1 MNDEKEIVDGIEPMK
16 SDSYSMRKLESRTTL
31 ELLRG
36 ETGSKRTDSL
46 TMAVNEEID
55 VIAKEF
61 TDYQLQKIIQNRN
74 KFDGYLH
81 FFYLFNRKDPIERDS
96 LLKLLAKR
104 HEGVIH
110 FYLPQLCQLALNRTN
125 EKDLYAVE
133 PSPFVEF
140 MSSKSANSIH
150 LALKAEWQFRAIAE
164 DDAMAPEH
172 KIAVSYTEKIED
184 AVVNAE
190 VQRISNLNKGISME
204 NQRLN
209 VKSMSSGR
217 LNLVRSGSK
226 CSIEGPSPQMLEP
239 NLRIRVI
246 KHLPHES
253 DIPEEPSLPN
263 SWGANRTMGKIPFKT
278 MNNLFIDSIW
288 DKMEHPVETCK
299 KLKTHAIDPDL
310 ICWLSKAIRC
320 DYLGLI
326 GKFCAHLIEI
336 SDNLAKEPDRSGRLE
351 IATKCFQ
358 NINHWIFCRRSIVA
372 ACELTFSM
380 KGFCIP
386 MDRIGPD
393 PEIWK
398 ESGKELKTEWDNR
411 VVEVVNNPDWEE
423 GSIQTKPNAVQIL
436 KIAAKECRV
445 LSSAKRAPYLLVME
459 TGDLDEDLR
468 DLVTVRPGD
477 DDSEYMEENDD
488 DSVPILERIVKPP
501 NPTFADIGLGT
512 TRENLP
518 QRPYCWRDLYVY
530 ECVLADI
537 QGYNLYVPSTVNST
551 VQKEDIEEARGLLE
565 KEVSPEDVQNPFV
578 KACLIDLLKPEPPLD
593 AIRRSLR
600 LHPAGC
606 DKNSKPKPISETRRL
621 SALGETKPVDPNE
634 QFILPISGINKEFAL
649 PAEHT
654 PATWAPHVRQKL
666 WGETWHEKRRRLQTE
681 SPYGRLESWDLAGV
695 LVKGGDDLR
704 QEFLAQQL
712 IRVFRAIFGETGVP
726 LWVRP
731 YEILVTGHDS
741 GIMEYVP
748 DSQSFG
754 ALKQSFGNESFARCF
769 EAAFA
774 DKLEKAQL
782 NFVKSHAAYS
792 LISYIL
798 NVKDRHNGNLLLL
811 RSGHCIH
818 IDFGFMLSSAPGN
831 NFANMVA
838 GGAFENSPFKLTQ
851 EIMDIIG
858 GQESEMFDYF
868 KRLLIYGFLQIR
880 KNAERIMLLVEMM
893 MTNYKM
899 PCFCDNPEKAL
910 QEMQDRFMLNIGD
923 ESCIQNI
930 QTLILQSINNWRSV
944 QYDYYQK
951 QWNKIW

>member
-1 MNDEKEIVDGIEPMK
+1 MNDDTGNNEGIEPVN
-16 SDSYSMRKLESRTTL
+16 SESITLIESRTTQKFKYERL
-31 ELLRG
+31 G
-36 ETGSKRTDSL
+36 KSTDSFA
-46 TMAVNEEID
+46 TAGNEEID
-55 VIAKEF
+55 SIAKEF

-110 FYLPQLCQLALNRTN
+110 FYLPQLCQLALHRTN

-164 DDAMAPEH
+164 DDICAPEH

-190 VQRISNLNKGISME
+190 VQRISNLNKGMASGE
-204 NQRLN
+204 NRLLD

-217 LNLVRSGSK
+217 LKLVRSGSK
-226 CSIEGPSPQMLEP
+226 CSIEDPSPQMLEP

-246 KHLPHES
+246 KNLPHKS

-263 SWGANRTMGKIPFKT
+263 SWGANKTMGKIPFKSI
-278 MNNLFIDSIW
+278 NNVFIDSIW

-336 SDNLAKEPDRSGRLE
+336 SDNLAKEPYRSGRLE

-398 ESGKELKTEWDNR
+398 ESGKELRTEWDNR

-436 KIAAKECRV
+436 KIATKECRV

-477 DDSEYMEENDD
+477 TDDSDYSDD
-488 DSVPILERIVKPP
+488 ESVPILDRKVRPSSPIV
-501 NPTFADIGLGT
+501 ADIGLGT
-512 TRENLP
+512 TRDNFP
-518 QRPYCWRDLYVY
+518 QRSYCWKDLYVY

-537 QGYNLYVPSTVNST
+537 QGYNLYVPSTLNST
-551 VQKEDIEEARGLLE
+551 VQREDVEEAKALQEEG
-565 KEVSPEDVQNPFV
+565 VPPEDVQNVFV
-578 KACLIDLLKPEPPLD
+578 KACLIDLLHPEPPLD

-600 LHPAGC
+600 LFPLGC
-606 DKNSKPKPISETRRL
+606 DKNSKPRPTKTTRRL
-621 SALGETKPVDPNE
+621 SALGESRPVDLNP
-634 QFILPISGINKEFAL
+634 IISPISGINKEFTM
-649 PAEHT
+649 PAGYT

-666 WGETWHEKRRRLQTE
+666 WGETWHEKRRRLKTE

-741 GIMEYVP
+741 GIMEFVP

-798 NVKDRHNGNLLLL
+798 NVKDRHNGNLMLL